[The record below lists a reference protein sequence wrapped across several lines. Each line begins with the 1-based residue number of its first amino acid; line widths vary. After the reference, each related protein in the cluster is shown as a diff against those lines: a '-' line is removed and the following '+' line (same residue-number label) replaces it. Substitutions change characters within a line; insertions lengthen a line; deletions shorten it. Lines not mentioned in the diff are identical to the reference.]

1 MCARSPI
8 SRAFARACRQRYP
21 VSGLIAA
28 HRLQLAG
35 MAEPEPQA
43 VDQSA
48 EVTAAAVAAS
58 SKVLDV
64 PCVNVLGLP
73 ASESP
78 MTIRDLTE
86 RLAANPDTRGTW
98 TVYMPPTKPED
109 ALKVDDL
116 VDLEAVDEMDEMD
129 EDDKEE
135 LAIQVLTSLEEVAF
149 KSVNEQVGSSG
160 KKRKHPITATSWCT
174 LSEEEARW
182 TAELKAAVADG
193 GTPAEVKA
201 LSSGM
206 SDFEYAQYAII
217 SKGDTANA
225 LMRMANIAK
234 LRAEYRPEEA
244 VRSTFAGW
252 LAACPYR
259 TRRPKHRTGRAAAY
273 CSLSSLTR

>member
-1 MCARSPI
+1 
-8 SRAFARACRQRYP
+8 
-21 VSGLIAA
+21 
-28 HRLQLAG
+28 

-48 EVTAAAVAAS
+48 EVTTTVAAS
-58 SKVLDV
+58 SKALDV

-73 ASESP
+73 DSESP
-78 MTIRDLTE
+78 MTIRNLTE

-174 LSEEEARW
+174 LSDEETRW

-244 VRSTFAGW
+244 VRSTFAGC
-252 LAACPYR
+252 LPDCLPAHIAHAAPNIALVVLLP
-259 TRRPKHRTGRAAAY
+259 TVV
-273 CSLSSLTR
+273 